1 MKIILEVLIQ
11 GWMYWHYSLPTLPE
25 RKTFVSRS
33 NRPPL
38 YRGTCSQLRTVLVL
52 VGRLYS
58 CMNSRPYPSLPEEE
72 HIQPSKRV
80 DGREG
85 VLDTDID
92 CFCVLLV
99 TVSHVWSKL
108 LMLEPTQNQ
117 RRTENL
123 QRKKVISFRRCV
135 GNSNHQQSSNIGR
148 SPLLSWWLHVVEVV
162 DGGTNN
168 NHNNEMK
175 TCKKNR
181 YDLVQHLMQERKR
194 NLASTAVS
202 SHTSI
207 PNTQC
212 TIKIKANM
220 FYIKTINK
228 IYIDVINTVFTSVC
242 RMPTIGD
249 ILILVLLS
257 TSVFMVQRC
266 LAPPG
271 TGGLALATMSAS
283 YFVNKSFLSIATD
296 FLD

>member
-1 MKIILEVLIQ
+1 MC
-11 GWMYWHYSLPTLPE
+11 WHCSLPTLPE

-38 YRGTCSQLRTVLVL
+38 YRGACSQPRTVLVL

-92 CFCVLLV
+92 CFCVLVV

-148 SPLLSWWLHVVEVV
+148 SPLLSWWLRVVEVV
-162 DGGTNN
+162 DGGTNTTTT
-168 NHNNEMK
+168 MK
-175 TCKKNR
+175 WKLAKKNR
-181 YDLVQHLMQERKR
+181 YDLVHIWCKNEKETLHLLLFQ
-194 NLASTAVS
+194 V
-202 SHTSI
+202 I
-207 PNTQC
+207 PQDP
-212 TIKIKANM
+212 IW
-220 FYIKTINK
+220 Y
-228 IYIDVINTVFTSVC
+228 SL
-242 RMPTIGD
+242 P
-249 ILILVLLS
+249 LL
-257 TSVFMVQRC
+257 
-266 LAPPG
+266 
-271 TGGLALATMSAS
+271 
-283 YFVNKSFLSIATD
+283 K
-296 FLD
+296 